1 MAMMWPPQNCVP
13 KRAYNP
19 NQHNKTMKNQIKK
32 GFTLIELLVVIAIIG
47 ILASMLLPTLA
58 KAKKKANRMKCS
70 SNIGQQTKAY
80 ISFSGDA
87 GAFMWQL
94 QDRDALDAYASD
106 YRNNRK
112 RSDHYLQWGN
122 YGDHTIKGRNGVF
135 VGYRFHPRWHMND
148 IRFVDTSPS
157 VRDSLQS
164 AKMQLSPSDP
174 KSKRFNQLETNR
186 GRLGNFAFHDWGGA
200 RGYYSDHR
208 SGSYGFHMG
217 GDDQKAE
224 TVLHFTR
231 NVKGESWDWAM
242 MPRGW
247 ALGGWWWMSPTLRVG
262 TDSAN
267 ENHHKWVGVDNFNV
281 VNGGMGGG
289 NRGGAHGMSGL
300 DGGTGNYSTADGSVK
315 QADDAQWTAA
325 LYTAQK
331 AKGGTSE
338 FPRRGSVSRR
348 LH

>member
-1 MAMMWPPQNCVP
+1 
-13 KRAYNP
+13 
-19 NQHNKTMKNQIKK
+19 MKNHTKK

-70 SNIGQQTKAY
+70 SNLGQQTKAY
-80 ISFSGDA
+80 IGFAGDA
-87 GAFMWQL
+87 GAFMWAL

-106 YRNNRK
+106 YRNTTGPK
-112 RSDHYLQWGN
+112 GTHAPAGSMLTSDHYLQWGS
-122 YGDHTIKGRNGVF
+122 YGDHTIKGANGVF

-148 IRFVDTSPS
+148 IRFVSTAPGIRS
-157 VRDSLQS
+157 SLGN
-164 AKMQLSPSDP
+164 AKMLLSPSDP
-174 KSKRFNQLETNR
+174 KSKRFNQLESTR
-186 GRLGNFAFHDWGGA
+186 GLLDGGSFAHRNWGSTTGNNNSGQ
-200 RGYYSDHR
+200 RGYYTDHR
-208 SGSYGFHMG
+208 GGSYGFHMG
-217 GDDQKAE
+217 GDDQKSE
-224 TVLHFTR
+224 SVLHFTR

-262 TDSAN
+262 TQNSN

-281 VNGGMGGG
+281 NGGGMGNTG
-289 NRGGAHGMSGL
+289 RGPAHGMSGL
-300 DGGTGNYSTADGSVK
+300 DGGQGNYSTADGSVK
-315 QADDAQWTAA
+315 QADDTQWTAA

-331 AKGGTSE
+331 TKGGHTE
-338 FPRRGSVSRR
+338 FPRRGSVSRF

>member
-1 MAMMWPPQNCVP
+1 
-13 KRAYNP
+13 
-19 NQHNKTMKNQIKK
+19 MKNQIKK

-70 SNIGQQTKAY
+70 SNLGQQTKAY
-80 ISFSGDA
+80 IGFAGDA
-87 GAFMWQL
+87 GAFMWAL

-106 YRNNRK
+106 YRHNTTK
-112 RSDHYLQWGN
+112 GTHHATLTSDHYLQWGG
-122 YGDHTIKGRNGVF
+122 YGDHTIKGPNGVF
-135 VGYRFHPRWHMND
+135 AGYRFHPRWHMND
-148 IRFVDTSPS
+148 IRFVSIAPGIRS
-157 VRDSLQS
+157 SLGS
-164 AKMQLSPSDP
+164 AKMLLSPSDP
-174 KSKRFNQLETNR
+174 KSKRFNQLESTK
-186 GRLGNFAFHDWGGA
+186 GRLDGGSFASVDWGATTGNNNSGQ
-200 RGYYSDHR
+200 RGFYSDHR

-217 GDDQKAE
+217 GDDQKSE
-224 TVLHFTR
+224 SVLHFTR

-262 TDSAN
+262 TDNAN

-281 VNGGMGGG
+281 VNGGMGNL
-289 NRGGAHGMSGL
+289 NRGPANGMSGL

-331 AKGGTSE
+331 TKGGHTE
-338 FPRRGSVSRR
+338 FPRRGSVSRF

>member
-1 MAMMWPPQNCVP
+1 
-13 KRAYNP
+13 
-19 NQHNKTMKNQIKK
+19 MKNQIKK

-58 KAKKKANRMKCS
+58 KAKKKANRMKCQ
-70 SNIGQQTKAY
+70 SNLGQQTKAY

-106 YRNNRK
+106 YRDNTTPGTHATAATGPLT
-112 RSDHYLQWGN
+112 SDHYLQWRN
-122 YGDHTIKGRNGVF
+122 YGDHTIKGPNGVF
-135 VGYRFHPRWHMND
+135 AGYRFHPRWHMND
-148 IRFVDTSPS
+148 IRFVDVSPS

-186 GRLGNFAFHDWGGA
+186 GRLGQFAHRNWGATTGNNNA
-200 RGYYSDHR
+200 GERGFYSDHR

-231 NVKGESWDWAM
+231 NIQGESWDWAM

-247 ALGGWWWMSPTLRVG
+247 ALGGWWWVSPTLRVPG
-262 TDSAN
+262 GVANPGGDPKHYQWLGADSTNTA
-267 ENHHKWVGVDNFNV
+267 
-281 VNGGMGGG
+281 GMGGN
-289 NRGGAHGMSGL
+289 NRAGAHAMSGL
-300 DGGTGNYSTADGSVK
+300 DEGTGNYSTADGSVK
-315 QADDAQWTAA
+315 GADNAQWVAA
-325 LYTAQK
+325 LVLAGK

-338 FPRRGSVSRR
+338 YPRRGSVSRR

>member
-1 MAMMWPPQNCVP
+1 
-13 KRAYNP
+13 
-19 NQHNKTMKNQIKK
+19 MKNQIKK

-70 SNIGQQTKAY
+70 SNLGQQTKAY

-106 YRNNRK
+106 YRNTTGPKGTHADAAGKGNFT
-112 RSDHYLQWGN
+112 SDHYLQWGN
-122 YGDHTIKGRNGVF
+122 YGDHTIKGAQGVF

-164 AKMQLSPSDP
+164 AKIQLSPSDP
-174 KSKRFNQLETNR
+174 KSKRFNQLEINR
-186 GRLGNFAFHDWGGA
+186 GRLGNFAYHNWGQTTGNNNSGQ

-231 NVKGESWDWAM
+231 NVQGESWDWAM

-281 VNGGMGGG
+281 VNGGMGNL
-289 NRGGAHGMSGL
+289 NRGPAHGMSGL

>member
-1 MAMMWPPQNCVP
+1 
-13 KRAYNP
+13 
-19 NQHNKTMKNQIKK
+19 MKNQIKK

-58 KAKKKANRMKCS
+58 KAKKKANRLKCA
-70 SNIGQQTKAY
+70 SNIGQQTKSY

-94 QDRDALDAYASD
+94 QDRDCLDAYASD
-106 YRNNRK
+106 YRHRGM
-112 RSDHYLQWGN
+112 RTDHYLQWGQ
-122 YGDHTIKGRNGVF
+122 YGDHTIKGANGVKA
-135 VGYRFHPRWHMND
+135 GYRWHREHAND
-148 IRFVDTSPS
+148 IRFVDVSPG
-157 VRDSLQS
+157 VRSMLES
-164 AKMQLSPSDP
+164 ASIQLSPSDP
-174 KSKRFNQLETNR
+174 KSKRFNQLETNQ
-186 GRLGNFAFHDWGGA
+186 GRLGNFAYHDWGGG

-231 NVKGESWDWAM
+231 NVVGHGWDWAM

-247 ALGGWWWMSPTLRVG
+247 AIGGWWWGSPTLQVG
-262 TDSAN
+262 T
-267 ENHHKWVGVDNFNV
+267 
-281 VNGGMGGG
+281 VNGGNGDRTHAHFIGVDSVTAGMGG
-289 NRGGAHGMSGL
+289 NARGPANGMSGL
-300 DGGTGNYSTADGSVK
+300 DESQGNYSTADGSVK
-315 QADDAQWTAA
+315 QADNAQWLAA
-325 LYTAQK
+325 LVLAGK